1 MQSEEA
7 QAQAFVLVIPE
18 PKIQKKKKI
27 VHFLVSLSLIKTKVS
42 KEKYKTLQL
51 EDILSNLC
59 WVRDQCGTFPNL
71 PLDWP
76 TSPIGVSFPAK
87 GIGGK

>member
-18 PKIQKKKKI
+18 PKIQKKHI

-42 KEKYKTLQL
+42 EEKYK
-51 EDILSNLC
+51 
-59 WVRDQCGTFPNL
+59 TFPNL
-71 PLDWP
+71 PL
-76 TSPIGVSFPAK
+76 G
-87 GIGGK
+87 